1 MSVSENN
8 ANIIR
13 GRKMRWAELVAR
25 TGRRKI
31 RGFGAETG
39 RKGTACKTGVD
50 GG

>member
-8 ANIIR
+8 ENIIR
-13 GRKMRWAELVAR
+13 VRKIRWAELVAR
-25 TGRRKI
+25 TGRRKL
-31 RGFGAETG
+31 RGFETETE